1 MDIWQF
7 KIPTEDLL
15 KVSSIAHQI
24 FFLFYLKLH
33 TNMCLRQY
41 TSAEALHIKLLILLF
56 TNIAAYTVHIPV
68 HVFLISPI
76 NNYI

>member
-15 KVSSIAHQI
+15 KVSSIAHQT

-33 TNMCLRQY
+33 KDMCLRQY
-41 TSAEALHIKLLILLF
+41 LHIKLLILLF

-68 HVFLISPI
+68 FLVSPI